1 VKNIKSIISLYYI
14 QNMFLID
21 MTSDII
27 ASVIFIQYYPASHKS
42 FNFNTN
48 INNNS
53 CYENIKHD

>member
-1 VKNIKSIISLYYI
+1 
-14 QNMFLID
+14 MFLID